1 VSGTKPCIY
10 ALHKYCIVYT
20 HLSESNVNS
29 IEWGST
35 DWVKLHC
42 GMCVKTTYAKAKLSL
57 VRKFSVVNTL

>member
-10 ALHKYCIVYT
+10 NLHSYCIVER
-20 HLSESNVNS
+20 HLSESNANS
-29 IEWGST
+29 ITWGSV

-42 GMCVKTTYAKAKLSL
+42 GMCVKVTYAKTKLSL